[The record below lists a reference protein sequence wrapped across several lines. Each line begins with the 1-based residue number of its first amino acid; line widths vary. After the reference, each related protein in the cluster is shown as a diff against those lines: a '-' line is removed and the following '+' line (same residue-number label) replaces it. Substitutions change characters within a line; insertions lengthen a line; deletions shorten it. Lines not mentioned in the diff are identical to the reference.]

1 MQDNQTD
8 PNYEVIIIGAGPI
21 GIELAIALQRDGLTP
36 LILEAGQV
44 GQTIMSWPPQTHFFS
59 TPEHVALAGVPVH
72 SLNQQAVSGEQY
84 LAYLR
89 TLVEMFDLA
98 VRVYEPVS
106 AIRPDGEAGF
116 IVETEPRTGR
126 RQYRARYVV
135 FATGGLSRPRM
146 LDIPGEDLP
155 HVSHTFPGP
164 HHYFRTRLLVVG
176 GKNSALE
183 SALRCWRAGAQVSIS
198 YRRPEFNFD
207 VVKPHLAMDIS
218 DRLRKGEITFFPA
231 TVPVEIT
238 PTHVVL
244 ASTEDGVTP
253 NGHTI
258 RQETDFVLLHT
269 GFEADMSLLA
279 ESGVV
284 VEGPQQLPVHDPATM
299 ETNVPGLFVAGTV
312 AGGTQER
319 FTYFIST
326 CHDHVA
332 KIVQAMTGRVPQRI
346 GTIPARNN
354 AVTYREV
361 KAN

>member
-1 MQDNQTD
+1 M
-8 PNYEVIIIGAGPI
+8 AG
-21 GIELAIALQRDGLTP
+21 
-36 LILEAGQV
+36 
-44 GQTIMSWPPQTHFFS
+44 
-59 TPEHVALAGVPVH
+59 
-72 SLNQQAVSGEQY
+72 
-84 LAYLR
+84 
-89 TLVEMFDLA
+89 
-98 VRVYEPVS
+98 
-106 AIRPDGEAGF
+106 
-116 IVETEPRTGR
+116 IVW
-126 RQYRARYVV
+126 
-135 FATGGLSRPRM
+135 M
-146 LDIPGEDLP
+146 
-155 HVSHTFPGP
+155 
-164 HHYFRTRLLVVG
+164 
-176 GKNSALE
+176 
-183 SALRCWRAGAQVSIS
+183 
-198 YRRPEFNFD
+198 
-207 VVKPHLAMDIS
+207 
-218 DRLRKGEITFFPA
+218 
-231 TVPVEIT
+231 
-238 PTHVVL
+238 
-244 ASTEDGVTP
+244 TP